1 MKVSTTPLEHSKYYM
16 GRRGHGEKDKV
27 QMYIWFKN
35 DLKQKDVTGNNQESS
50 HNEIMGKQEIL
61 LRNAY
66 ELRPEMT
73 REDNNLKIW
82 RNSIPDKGKNP
93 RQD

>member
-1 MKVSTTPLEHSKYYM
+1 M
-16 GRRGHGEKDKV
+16 
-27 QMYIWFKN
+27 
-35 DLKQKDVTGNNQESS
+35 TGDNQESS
-50 HNEIMGKQEIL
+50 HNETMGKQEIL

-82 RNSIPDKGKNP
+82 RNSIPDRGKNP